1 MTAAGPFLPT
11 PHLPTNFDQ
20 PEFAAKKMLLRLQ
33 RQPSVVLPRL
43 RWHHRRFDI
52 ADYPD
57 NAFQATDEIGLHIF
71 RLNALGGRLS
81 FLARDPRL
89 CS

>member
-20 PEFAAKKMLLRLQ
+20 LEFAAKKMLLRLQ
-33 RQPSVVLPRL
+33 RQPSVILPRL
-43 RWHHRRFDI
+43 RHHRRFDI

-57 NAFQATDEIGLHIF
+57 NAFHATDEIGLHIF

-81 FLARDPRL
+81 FLARDLRL
-89 CS
+89 GS